1 MLKSKP
7 EFKRP
12 PQVSTYYDV
21 DDVFGSAS
29 RRKYFKDL
37 KGKLE
42 AQESKVANVKFQKDL
57 ANSQKK
63 SNYKAELE
71 RIRGEMN
78 RHNTPFDAQ
87 ALAQLKARETE
98 LVRMIKDISWR
109 NI

>member
-7 EFKRP
+7 EFKRA
-12 PQVSTYYDV
+12 PQVVSYYDV
-21 DDVFGSAS
+21 DDVFGTAS

-37 KGKLE
+37 KEKLE
-42 AQESKVANVKFQKDL
+42 AQESKVANVKFQNDL

-78 RHNTPFDAQ
+78 RHNTPFDVQ
-87 ALAQLKARETE
+87 ALAQLKAREAE
-98 LVRMIKDISWR
+98 LVRMIKDIS
-109 NI
+109 